1 MAEDYRH
8 FNLDTMSGVFPG
20 TRTMVFQRLRLS
32 LATGGATAPRWARLQ
47 WYTTPAACVL
57 SIPAEL
63 AFPGRREKVWL
74 RRAAGW
80 PRRVASLQMAASL
93 RAAVGIQR

>member
-32 LATGGATAPRWARLQ
+32 LTAGGVTAPRWAELQ
-47 WYTTPAACVL
+47 WYTAPAACVL
-57 SIPAEL
+57 SIPAW
-63 AFPGRREKVWL
+63 RDK
-74 RRAAGW
+74 
-80 PRRVASLQMAASL
+80 
-93 RAAVGIQR
+93 